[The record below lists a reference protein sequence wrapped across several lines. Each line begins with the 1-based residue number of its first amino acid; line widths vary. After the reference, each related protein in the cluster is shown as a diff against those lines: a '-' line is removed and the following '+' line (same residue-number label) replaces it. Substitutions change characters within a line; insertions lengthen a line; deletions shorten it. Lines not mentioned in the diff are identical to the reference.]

1 MQISLLGAR
10 VVVVATDV
18 VVVMVASWD
27 AGEHAD
33 KARANPNIATSRY
46 IQRPY
51 PVPDF
56 IIGRDRVTDASRA

>member
-27 AGEHAD
+27 PGEHAD
-33 KARANPNIATSRY
+33 RARANPNIATSRY

-51 PVPDF
+51 LAPAF
-56 IIGRDRVTDASRA
+56 IIDLDSVTDASLA

>member
-18 VVVMVASWD
+18 VVVMATSCD
-27 AGEHAD
+27 PGEHAD
-33 KARANPNIATSRY
+33 MTTAIPNMAISRY

-51 PVPDF
+51 PAPAF
-56 IIGRDRVTDASRA
+56 IIDLDSVTDASLA